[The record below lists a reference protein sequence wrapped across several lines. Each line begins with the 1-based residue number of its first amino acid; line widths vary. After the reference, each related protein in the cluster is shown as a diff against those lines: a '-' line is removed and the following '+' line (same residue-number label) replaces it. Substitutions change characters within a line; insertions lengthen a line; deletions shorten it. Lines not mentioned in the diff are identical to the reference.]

1 MKLQMLGLILGVSA
15 LCQVSVVG
23 AEQIKYVFDGTGSGT
38 LGAQT
43 FSNVDLSATTVTDT
57 ALAAEANGDFGN
69 PTIPFTIDIGG
80 VGLTTLPN
88 GVLSAEADFVYFGYL
103 TPEVSA
109 GFIEIDNPAFLHYDI
124 TTSIGPITDTVANPG
139 IGNWTNVPTSA
150 GDLTVTSWDN
160 VSFTATLGGGASAVP
175 LPNAAWLSL
184 IGLPF
189 VVIAARRGVN
199 APRKA

>member
-1 MKLQMLGLILGVSA
+1 MLGLILGASL
-15 LCQVSVVG
+15 LCQFSAVR
-23 AEQIKYVFDGTGSGT
+23 AEQIKYVFDGTASGT
-38 LGAQT
+38 LGSQS
-43 FSNVDLSATTVTDT
+43 FSSVDLSATTVTDT

-80 VGLTTLPN
+80 IGPTTLPN
-88 GVLSAEADFVYFGYL
+88 GVLGDHSDFAYFGWL
-103 TPEVSA
+103 TTETSA
-109 GFIEIDNPAFLHYDI
+109 VVIEIHNPAFLGHNI
-124 TTSIGPITDTVANPG
+124 TTSIGPITETGADPY
-139 IGNWTNVPTSA
+139 IGNWSNTPTSG
-150 GDLTVTSWDN
+150 GDLTVTSWND

-189 VVIAARRGVN
+189 VVMAARRGVN